1 MLGKLIKHEFKDT
14 GKVLLPLN
22 LALICVTIIG
32 MIVLGLRIFETDSI
46 AVGFLAVAL
55 VLFYILA
62 IVALFI
68 VTYIYLMIRFYR
80 SMYSSEG
87 YLTHT
92 LPVSTFSILNT
103 KILVSV
109 FWAFLTMVLSVAS
122 VFALIFSALGA
133 SGELSSVDW
142 SNVWSE
148 MEYVFGTSISSVI
161 GWGLLL
167 MLLSSFSGLL
177 MIYCSISIGQL
188 FNKYKVGAAIVT
200 YVIIYIVLQII
211 SMIVSLSQSLSAA
224 TNVDYYSSSVSNEL
238 TTLHEIFGSSF
249 TASMIQS
256 IILII
261 IYYVTCA
268 YISNKKL
275 NLE

>member
-1 MLGKLIKHEFKDT
+1 MLGKLFKHEFKDT

-22 LALICVTIIG
+22 LALIGVTIIG
-32 MIVLGLRIFETDSI
+32 MVVLGLRIFDTDSI
-46 AVGFLAVAL
+46 AVGFLAIAL

-68 VTYIYLMIRFYR
+68 VTYIYLMLRFYR

-92 LPVSTFSILNT
+92 LPASTFSILNT

-109 FWAFLTMVLSVAS
+109 FWAFLTMALSVVS
-122 VFALIFSALGA
+122 VLALILTAFSA
-133 SGELSSVDW
+133 SGELSSADLA
-142 SNVWSE
+142 NFQTE
-148 MEYVFGTSISSVI
+148 MEHIFGISTGSLI

-167 MLLSSFSGLL
+167 MLVSSFSGLL

-200 YVIIYIVLQII
+200 YVIIYIVLQIV
-211 SMIVSLSQSLSAA
+211 SMIVSLTQSLDTA
-224 TNVDYYSSSVSNEL
+224 TNPGVLLQRRV
-238 TTLHEIFGSSF
+238 
-249 TASMIQS
+249 
-256 IILII
+256 
-261 IYYVTCA
+261 
-268 YISNKKL
+268 
-275 NLE
+275 

>member
-22 LALICVTIIG
+22 LALIGVTIIG
-32 MIVLGLRIFETDSI
+32 MIVLGLKVFETDNI
-46 AVGFLAVAL
+46 AIGFLAVAL

-68 VTYIYLMIRFYR
+68 VTYIYLMIRFYH

-92 LPVSTFSILNT
+92 LPISTFSILNT

-122 VFALIFSALGA
+122 VFALIFAALGA

-142 SNVWSE
+142 SNFWSE
-148 MEYVFGTSISSVI
+148 MEYVFGTSIGAVI
-161 GWGLLL
+161 GWGLLF
-167 MLLSSFSGLL
+167 MLISSFSGLL

-188 FNKYKVGAAIVT
+188 FNKHKVGAAIVT
-200 YVIIYIVLQII
+200 YVIIYIVLQIV

-224 TNVDYYSSSVSNEL
+224 TNTAYYSSSVSDEL
-238 TTLHEIFGSSF
+238 TTFREIFGGSL

>member
-22 LALICVTIIG
+22 LALIGVTIIG
-32 MIVLGLRIFETDSI
+32 MIVLGLKIFETDNI
-46 AVGFLAVAL
+46 AIGFLIVAL

-92 LPVSTFSILNT
+92 LPISTFSILNT

-109 FWAFLTMVLSVAS
+109 FWAFLTMLLSVAS
-122 VFALIFSALGA
+122 VFALIFTALGA

-142 SNVWSE
+142 SYFWSE
-148 MEYVFGTSISSVI
+148 MEYVFGTSIGAVI
-161 GWGLLL
+161 GWGLLF
-167 MLLSSFSGLL
+167 MLISSFSGLL

-200 YVIIYIVLQII
+200 YVIIYIVLQIV
-211 SMIVSLSQSLSAA
+211 SMIVSLSHGLF
-224 TNVDYYSSSVSNEL
+224 TVNNTEYYTSVYNEL
-238 TTLHEIFGSSF
+238 TTFRELFGSSL
-249 TASMIQS
+249 TVSMIQS
-256 IILII
+256 IVLII
-261 IYYVTCA
+261 IYYVTCV